1 MIAVGILSYMEANPP
16 PDHSGELTAINNR
29 IDALETRF
37 NNMGINFQVID
48 IDGTPTTANPQWV
61 KNSQFTDPITD
72 ENLMTHRKSLRD

>member
-16 PDHSGELTAINNR
+16 ATEGDTYKSVLIRLDAMEDRINNR

-48 IDGTPTTANPQWV
+48 IDGTPTTANPCG
-61 KNSQFTDPITD
+61 
-72 ENLMTHRKSLRD
+72 